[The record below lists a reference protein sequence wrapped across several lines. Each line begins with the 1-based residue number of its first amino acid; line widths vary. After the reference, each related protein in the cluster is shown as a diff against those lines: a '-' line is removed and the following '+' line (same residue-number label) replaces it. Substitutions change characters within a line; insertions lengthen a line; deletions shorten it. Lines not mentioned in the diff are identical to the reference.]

1 METFRRYLVAT
12 QGFSGN
18 VLDSAANSERPL
30 CSQVSSF
37 PLLLSES
44 FSEILTLSAD
54 VLAATARLMPQQRD
68 TSQALKKKKLLGSR
82 ICFSPSFNPVQQS
95 FARPKE
101 PQPNNYALRKKKNPS
116 LQKKFLAGALLR
128 YQKLLRFSREL
139 LTVPMLN
146 ACLRV
151 CTIKKVKSSK
161 S

>member
-1 METFRRYLVAT
+1 METFRRYLVTT

-95 FARPKE
+95 LARPKE
-101 PQPNNYALRKKKNPS
+101 PQPNNYALRKKKNNPS

-139 LTVPMLN
+139 LTVPM
-146 ACLRV
+146 
-151 CTIKKVKSSK
+151 
-161 S
+161 

>member
-1 METFRRYLVAT
+1 METFRRYLVTT

-95 FARPKE
+95 LARPKE
-101 PQPNNYALRKKKNPS
+101 PQPNNYALGKKKTTPS
-116 LQKKFLAGALLR
+116 LQKKIPGGCFASLSEFAPIFQGATHGTDVKCL
-128 YQKLLRFSREL
+128 
-139 LTVPMLN
+139 P
-146 ACLRV
+146 ACLDD
-151 CTIKKVKSSK
+151 
-161 S
+161 